1 MKNHPLSGWVTF
13 CAFAPRLLPGF
24 FYASR
29 RLPDSM
35 ACGGRV
41 KTACKLR
48 AKTTTYC
55 SKSAVCAVFCS
66 FRVKCCEVCA
76 PCEWLV
82 THILKLP
89 FTAVRMFTYE
99 SAKGFLCAQK
109 GSFGFAWRP
118 RIPQNGYPF
127 KECTAA
133 RSNLNGQ
140 APSAYAGC
148 VFVGGAFAARAE
160 LTSRPQVCV
169 LLCGCS
175 LNRAR
180 PVRGRR
186 SPRPNAALHR
196 LPCGTRPVPA
206 AARVKTIY

>member
-1 MKNHPLSGWVTF
+1 MKTHPLSGWVTF
-13 CAFAPRLLPGF
+13 ALLHPGF
-24 FYASR
+24 CRAFLLCASP
-29 RLPDSM
+29 LFKSM

-41 KTACKLR
+41 KTARKMR
-48 AKTTTYC
+48 AKTTTYS
-55 SKSAVCAVFCS
+55 SKSAVRAVFCS

-186 SPRPNAALHR
+186 SPPPRAQ
-196 LPCGTRPVPA
+196 TRRYIASLAGQVPFRRRRA
-206 AARVKTIY
+206 